1 MNDRFKEEDILPITR
16 KEKIGEGGSAIIYK
30 IVVDENY
37 NSLRPRGHVIPKRRR
52 QHKNTFVL
60 KTYRAADAE
69 ENYKA
74 ERDAYMKLRWA
85 GKPSPHIIAYYGGF
99 IHGDSYNII
108 LEHADQGT
116 LEGFMRNTMSP
127 STIEDTAI
135 FWDRLFGVTH
145 GIMTIHGNI
154 GNDSS
159 VSQIINGWHQ
169 DVNPANILVFS
180 GNGDS
185 PL

>member
-1 MNDRFKEEDILPITR
+1 MSYRYARLLYPIDSQ
-16 KEKIGEGGSAIIYK
+16 SAEWK
-30 IVVDENY
+30 Q
-37 NSLRPRGHVIPKRRR
+37 KRRR

-108 LEHADQGT
+108 LEYADQGT
-116 LEGFMRNTMSP
+116 LEDFMRNTKSP

-154 GNDSS
+154 GNYSS
-159 VSQIINGWHQ
+159 VSQIINGY
-169 DVNPANILVFS
+169 VLCPIRYL
-180 GNGDS
+180 S
-185 PL
+185 PLMFLPTAGIKTLNQPTF